1 MAENRVYGYARVS
14 SRGQH
19 LDRQIT
25 ELVKFG
31 VPERDIITDKA
42 SGKDTNRENYMCL
55 RNQMLRKGDVLVVKE
70 LDRLSRNKEDIKKE
84 LEYFRAIGVRV
95 KILDIPT
102 TLIDVEGSSDKSSA
116 WIMDMLN
123 NILIEVIGSIAESE
137 RAKIKARQREGIDAA
152 KAAGRK
158 FGRPRVEFDK
168 SRLEYEYSKVMSNE
182 QTAVAAMNN
191 LGMKRNTYYRL
202 VKDYVNKQGAWSE
215 E

>member
-14 SRGQH
+14 SKGQNV
-19 LDRQIT
+19 DRQIS
-25 ELVKFG
+25 ELIRHG
-31 VPERDIITDKA
+31 VDERDIIIDKA
-42 SGKDTNRENYMCL
+42 SGKDTDRVNYQCL

-70 LDRLSRNKEDIKKE
+70 LDRLSRNKEDIKSE

-102 TLIDVEGSSDKSSA
+102 TLMDIEDVDGKSSA
-116 WIMDMLN
+116 WVLEMVN

-158 FGRPRVEFDK
+158 FGRPKIEFDK
-168 SRLEYEYSKVMSNE
+168 SRFEYEYSKVMKNE
-182 QTAVAAMNN
+182 QTAVSAMKN
-191 LGMKRNTYYRL
+191 LGMKKNTYYRT
-202 VKDYVNKQGAWSE
+202 VKDYGNKTGAWSE